1 MINIKPIIYKEL
13 EKVAENVT
21 DTYPDACEN
30 FPVVII
36 LEEENK
42 PYEIYGDKEQKS
54 NIRYKVDIFNN
65 DSTSALAMKI
75 DEIFSSLGLM
85 RTSSLDV
92 PDPSHLRHKTMRFEG
107 IVDLNSELVFRQ
119 RMEG

>member
-13 EKVAENVT
+13 EKIAENVT
-21 DTYPDACEN
+21 DTYPEDWEH
-30 FPVVII
+30 FPVVLF

-42 PYEIYGDKEQKS
+42 PYEIYSDKEQKS

-65 DSTSALAMKI
+65 DSTSALALKI
-75 DEIFSSLGLM
+75 DEVFSKLGLM